1 MRKALL
7 ALAIAATSVTAMAE
21 DAEPAQDFNTSAFI
35 GIKSTDFENDLGYSI
50 RLNGGTVGF
59 YMSGESDNR
68 FGLAITRMSGEE
80 AGTSVDLT
88 SIDVIS
94 EIPIGNG
101 FVSFVGEIG
110 YGRVDIEL
118 WSGDIDD
125 SGLHGAAGFAFNMN
139 EQIALTVKYEH
150 QKVFDYT
157 FDGIQL
163 GLNYKF

>member
-21 DAEPAQDFNTSAFI
+21 DAKPAQDFNTSAFI

-80 AGTSVDLT
+80 AGTNVDLT